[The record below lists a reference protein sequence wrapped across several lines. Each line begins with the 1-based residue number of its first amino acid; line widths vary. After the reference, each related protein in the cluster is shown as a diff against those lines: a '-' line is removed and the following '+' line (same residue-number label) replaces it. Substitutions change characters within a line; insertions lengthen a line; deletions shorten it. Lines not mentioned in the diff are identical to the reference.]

1 MIFYSHANKT
11 HMHFNKK
18 SFALFRNL
26 EKALMVYCSDC
37 IVYGSLI
44 IVTLKWHR
52 ILFLDDS
59 RVFFRSITDLTTKER
74 DSMKEKYCIA
84 KYFICV

>member
-1 MIFYSHANKT
+1 MIFYSHANET
-11 HMHFNKK
+11 HFNKK

-37 IVYGSLI
+37 IVYGSPI

-59 RVFFRSITDLTTKER
+59 RFFFRSITDLTTKER

>member
-11 HMHFNKK
+11 HFNKK

-26 EKALMVYCSDC
+26 EKTLMVYCSDC

-59 RVFFRSITDLTTKER
+59 RFFFRSITDLTTKER

>member
-1 MIFYSHANKT
+1 MIFYSHANET
-11 HMHFNKK
+11 HFYKK

-37 IVYGSLI
+37 IVYGSLLL
-44 IVTLKWHR
+44 IVTLRWHG
-52 ILFLDDS
+52 ILFLVDS
-59 RVFFRSITDLTTKER
+59 RGFVLENIADLTTKER